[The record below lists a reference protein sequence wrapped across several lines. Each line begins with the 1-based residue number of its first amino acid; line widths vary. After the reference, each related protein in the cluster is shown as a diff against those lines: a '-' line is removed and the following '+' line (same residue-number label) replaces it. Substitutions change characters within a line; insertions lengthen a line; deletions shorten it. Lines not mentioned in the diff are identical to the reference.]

1 MLDPNEFAELA
12 DHILNTVVATYA
24 DHGVDLPQRRYLSVG
39 GQGET
44 VHDCEQ
50 VTVSFEQAYSGL
62 PGNQAQEPVK
72 CDGPRTGVYI
82 VEVVRQLPL
91 PNTAAANPG
100 TTVPSRYGQVMGS
113 VQMLPED
120 VQTNIAKKQMVD
132 AMLLM
137 DAGLR
142 AGQTMM
148 TGALAD
154 VSAGAPQG
162 GYQAMTLVISGSALT
177 AWSQAGG

>member
-1 MLDPNEFAELA
+1 MLDPNEFVEIA
-12 DHILNTVVATYA
+12 DLILNTVVATYA
-24 DHGVDLPQRRYLSVG
+24 DHGVDLPTRRYLAVG

-50 VTVSFEQAYSGL
+50 VTVSFEQGYSGL

-72 CDGPRTGVYI
+72 CAGPRTGVYI
-82 VEVVRQLPL
+82 VEVVRALPS
-91 PNTAAANPG
+91 PNTAAANP
-100 TTVPSRYGQVMGS
+100 TTMVPSRFGQEVTG
-113 VQMLPED
+113 VQILPQE
-120 VQTNIAKKQMVD
+120 VQSDMARRQMVD

-142 AGQTMM
+142 AGETMT

-154 VSAGAPQG
+154 VSAGSPQG
-162 GYQAMTLVISGSALT
+162 LYQAMTMVITASAVS
-177 AWSQAGG
+177 AQN